1 VNNMISSGYAFKYVQ
16 EVIDDFEE
24 KHYPDLSEAV
34 ILFSKI
40 NHTKVEPQYIYMGHE
55 KLTFNERHPL
65 YQKIFREEF
74 STCLKSMR

>member
-1 VNNMISSGYAFKYVQ
+1 MALEYSIKNVQ
-16 EVIDDFEE
+16 EVIDDFED
-24 KHYPDLSEAV
+24 KPYPDLSGAV

-40 NHTKVEPQYIYMGHE
+40 NYNAKEPQYIYIGYE
-55 KLTFNERHPL
+55 KLAFNERHPL

>member
-1 VNNMISSGYAFKYVQ
+1 MSSGYDLKYVQ

-24 KHYPDLSEAV
+24 KHYPDLSDAV

-40 NHTKVEPQYIYMGHE
+40 NLTKVEPQYIYMGHE

-74 STCLKSMR
+74 ATCLKSMR